1 MRRDH
6 IASPK
11 LQAQIDA
18 YLAFPIKPGDSVEIQ
33 GKYLKTCSSKDKSRL
48 ETCKVKEVIEDKVIV
63 YNGWHE
69 GDVCEVELKN
79 VTKDTFKIGP
89 NPFPDMDWRRRI
101 RTYNF
106 TLEGIYLQFFK
117 DKVYKEKR
125 KDGTEYQIELLNWNP
140 YVFNKDGIK
149 EFYQRDFCW
158 SIKEKQLLIDSIY
171 NGINCGQILVRR
183 HSWRDMIKEAES
195 NDVVYEFDIVD
206 GKQRL
211 NTIVEFMNNKFPDS
225 YGNYWNDL
233 SDYARYQFEDSHCF
247 TLAEMEEG
255 TTDKDVI
262 KAFLGVNFTGVPM
275 SQEHINF
282 VKEINKKM

>member
-18 YLAFPIKPGDSVEIQ
+18 YLAISIKPGDSVEIQ
-33 GKYLKTCSSKDKSRL
+33 GKYLNRCSSKDKSRL
-48 ETCKVKEVIEDKVIV
+48 ETCEVKEVIGDKVIV
-63 YNGWHE
+63 YNGWNE

-79 VTKDTFKIGP
+79 VTKDTFRIGQ
-89 NPFPDMDWRRRI
+89 NPFPDMDWRRKI

-106 TLEGIYLQFFK
+106 TLEGIYLHFFK
-117 DKVYKEKR
+117 DEVYKEKR

-171 NGINCGQILVRR
+171 NRINCGQILVRR
-183 HSWRDMIKEAES
+183 HSWRDMIKESKS

-275 SQEHINF
+275 SQEHIDF